1 MNMNSNPAHSSR
13 THLSG
18 PVFFADFYIYP
29 LVSAGF
35 GALMI
40 ITAPGRR
47 VFWVVSVLAGIGIW
61 TFLEYLLHRY
71 LLHHVRRIKE
81 RHEYHHGDQKA
92 LIGTPPWLSLGTF
105 LVAVTLPAV
114 LLGGLAF
121 GSGFTAETML
131 GYLWYAVRHFGIH
144 HWNARPGTYF
154 FHLRQDHALHHHI
167 DDTGNFGV
175 TAGFWDHVFRT
186 KIPDQRAPGNS

>member
-1 MNMNSNPAHSSR
+1 MNMNPQPSHSGR

-29 LVSAGF
+29 LISAGF

-40 ITAPGRR
+40 MTAPGRQ
-47 VFWVVSVLAGIGIW
+47 VLWVVSVLAGIGFW

-71 LLHHVRRIKE
+71 LLHHVRWIKE
-81 RHEYHHGDQKA
+81 RHEDHHRDQKA
-92 LIGTPPWLSLGTF
+92 LIGTAPWLSLGMF
-105 LVAVTLPAV
+105 LVVVTLPAI
-114 LLGGLAF
+114 LLVGLAF
-121 GSGFTAETML
+121 GSGFTAGTML
-131 GYLWYAVRHFGIH
+131 GYFWYAVMHFGIH

-154 FHLRQDHALHHHI
+154 FRLRQDHAFHHHF

-175 TAGFWDHVFRT
+175 TTGFWDHVFRT
-186 KIPDQRAPGNS
+186 KIPDRRAPGNS